1 LDRLRATRFRLA
13 FQPLDLAAGN
23 AEDAEENMEDAEK
36 TARPPATANATVV

>member
-23 AEDAEENMEDAEK
+23 AEEENMEDAEK